1 MHWRNSNS
9 KNDEIVWLLLNT
21 IDTMGKDNEKLR
33 ERNHQLK
40 ATGESQVTSLIT
52 CEEAV
57 ITYSGRQE
65 R

>member
-33 ERNHQLK
+33 ESNHQLK
-40 ATGESQVTSLIT
+40 ATGESQVASLIT